1 MSGLH
6 KLEIKQLRILSEL
19 LALQNL
25 SKVAQKI
32 GLTQQAISEQLKKLR
47 DILDDRLFVRQ
58 GNKMVPTPRALA
70 LEAPIAEVLVQLE
83 DIVKPEHFEP
93 ATYQGVFSISATDY
107 ATQALLPEVLSI
119 VRAQAPS
126 LKLIVQDFA
135 SDNVV
140 ELMSSGQLDLLIS
153 FPDFIP
159 DNLPYELLFAEQ
171 HLCVASRQSSLN
183 QNTLSIA
190 DIAKQPQLVVSPSR
204 ANLKGSHDQWF
215 ANIGLKRNIIM
226 SVPNFS
232 SVPDLLYA
240 TDLIAFFPSRL
251 LPNNKVSILEVEAL
265 PPPFEVIVAWH
276 PRSSQSKIHQ
286 WLIEQLRLV
295 SNQPRTMA
303 LD

>member
-25 SKVAQKI
+25 SKVAQKV

-215 ANIGLKRNIIM
+215 ANLGLKRNIIM

-295 SNQPRTMA
+295 INQPRTIE
-303 LD
+303 

>member
-215 ANIGLKRNIIM
+215 ANLGLKRNIIM

-295 SNQPRTMA
+295 INQPRAMVQN
-303 LD
+303 